1 MWRRGAR
8 LANSS
13 AAKARAAT
21 PGAADSGAPR
31 VIVVGAGFAGMA
43 AVTELTRRGAQVLLI
58 DRNVYSTFQPLL
70 YQVAT
75 GGLNAGDV
83 SYPARAFTRRHHARF
98 RLGEVTGVDAAARR
112 ITLADGA
119 SFGYDYLILATGVTA
134 AYYGVPGAAEHSLGL
149 YTRRDAVALRDHIMA
164 RLERLDI
171 AGPGKEVSFTVVG
184 GGATGVELAG
194 ALAELRSTALD
205 AAFPE
210 VDLASVHIRL
220 VEQAPALLLP
230 FHQRLRDYARD
241 QLAARGVEV
250 RLEAAIREVRSDRVV
265 LASGEELLSDVTI
278 WAAGVSVPAEVAGW
292 GLPQGRGGRILVG
305 PDLRVRGQERIFAL
319 GDLAL
324 IDDQPLPQLAQPA
337 LQTGRH
343 AARQIRRLAAGQ
355 PAEPFRYH
363 DKGIMATIGRRS
375 AVVELPHRIRVRG
388 TLAWLAWLGLHLITL
403 LGNRNRLSALLN
415 LSWRYLTWGHGG
427 GVIVGD
433 DPLPFLADSPVTVGS
448 ERSLP

>member
-1 MWRRGAR
+1 MWRR
-8 LANSS
+8 NQ
-13 AAKARAAT
+13 RAA
-21 PGAADSGAPR
+21 ADRGRPR
-31 VIVVGAGFAGMA
+31 VIVVGAGFAGLA
-43 AVTELTRRGAQVLLI
+43 ATSELARGGAEVLLI

-75 GGLNAGDV
+75 GGLNPGDV
-83 SYPARAFTRRHHARF
+83 SYPVRAFTRHHGARF
-98 RLGEVTGVDAAARR
+98 RLGELAGLDPAGRR

-119 SFGYDYLILATGVTA
+119 ELGYDYLVLATGVSA
-134 AYYGVPGAAEHSLGL
+134 AYYGVTGAAEHSLGL
-149 YTRRDAVALRDHIMA
+149 YTRRDAIELRNHIMA

-171 AGPGKEVSFTVVG
+171 ARAGHEVNFTVVG

-230 FHQRLRDYARD
+230 FDPGLRDYARQ
-241 QLAARGVEV
+241 QLAGRGIDV
-250 RLEAAIREVRSDRVV
+250 LLGTTIQEVRSDRVI
-265 LASGEELLSDVTI
+265 LADGTELPSDVTV
-278 WAAGVSVPAEVAGW
+278 WAAGVSGPAELAGW
-292 GLPQGRGGRILVG
+292 ELPRGAGGRILVG
-305 PDLRVRGQERIFAL
+305 PDLRVRGQDRIFAL
-319 GDLAL
+319 GDVAL
-324 IDDQPLPQLAQPA
+324 IEDQPLPQLAQPA

-343 AARQIRRLAAGQ
+343 AARQIQRLAAGQ
-355 PAEPFRYH
+355 PTAAFQYH

-375 AVVELPHRIRVRG
+375 AVVQLPRRIRVRG
-388 TLAWLAWLGLHLITL
+388 TLAWLAWLALHLITL
-403 LGNRNRLSALLN
+403 LGHRNRMSALLN

-433 DPLPFLADSPVTVGS
+433 DPLPLPEGLLTMNHVPS
-448 ERSLP
+448 E